1 MKCVDNAFGFL
12 LKGAI
17 VTTVDDFRE
26 KAEAAIGQAKPLVA
40 AAVIGKAAA
49 EAAGVTPEDVQAGAE
64 LVAEAVEGA
73 ISQAAADVA
82 SMTPEDLA
90 AGAELAANAVA
101 SAIDKAAA
109 DAASITPEDIAAGA
123 ELVAEAVADAI
134 NKAAG
139 TQQ

>member
-1 MKCVDNAFGFL
+1 MQCVDNAFGFL

-26 KAEAAIGQAKPLVA
+26 KAEAAIDQAKPLVA

-49 EAAGVTPEDVQAGAE
+49 DAANITPEDIAAGAE
-64 LVAEAVEGA
+64 LVAGAVEDA
-73 ISQAAADVA
+73 IGLAAAKV
-82 SMTPEDLA
+82 
-90 AGAELAANAVA
+90 
-101 SAIDKAAA
+101 
-109 DAASITPEDIAAGA
+109 ASITPEDIAAGA
-123 ELVAEAVADAI
+123 ELAAEAVADAI